1 MNLLSYYNEF
11 IGRSR
16 DPIYRNSIYIILNSI
31 SSAGLGFIF
40 WAFAARL
47 FSADEV
53 GVATVLISVITLLV
67 QLSRFGLDQSMIRYI
82 KEYSTGNIFFTSL
95 FISTTFAILFGIT
108 FIAGIHIW
116 SPELTIV
123 REYPALFLGILTLY
137 SVFSITAT
145 MYLALR
151 DGKNYLFQSLIVGTR
166 FFFLLPSVTF
176 GAIGII
182 LSYGVS
188 LFLGLIYSGLNFMKW
203 KIKYKEIDV
212 LYLKTSLAFSGAS
225 YLGQLLIN
233 LPGLILPI
241 IIINLLGA
249 ESSALFYMSYTIAS
263 ILFMIPT
270 AVSTSLFVEGSH
282 GEPIPKNIKS
292 AISLIML
299 LLVPGILILSAFR
312 STILGFFGE
321 AYTAAISLYQ
331 LLLISS
337 IFISVVHIY
346 IALQKIRK
354 NNRKILY
361 LSISLFTLLAILS
374 VTFIQMYGLIGVGYA
389 WIVGYA
395 VCSLPLL
402 KSIKQELV

>member
-1 MNLLSYYNEF
+1 
-11 IGRSR
+11 
-16 DPIYRNSIYIILNSI
+16 
-31 SSAGLGFIF
+31 
-40 WAFAARL
+40 
-47 FSADEV
+47 
-53 GVATVLISVITLLV
+53 
-67 QLSRFGLDQSMIRYI
+67 
-82 KEYSTGNIFFTSL
+82 
-95 FISTTFAILFGIT
+95 
-108 FIAGIHIW
+108 
-116 SPELTIV
+116 
-123 REYPALFLGILTLY
+123 
-137 SVFSITAT
+137 
-145 MYLALR
+145 
-151 DGKNYLFQSLIVGTR
+151 
-166 FFFLLPSVTF
+166 
-176 GAIGII
+176 
-182 LSYGVS
+182 
-188 LFLGLIYSGLNFMKW
+188 
-203 KIKYKEIDV
+203 
-212 LYLKTSLAFSGAS
+212 
-225 YLGQLLIN
+225 
-233 LPGLILPI
+233 
-241 IIINLLGA
+241 
-249 ESSALFYMSYTIAS
+249 
-263 ILFMIPT
+263 MIPT